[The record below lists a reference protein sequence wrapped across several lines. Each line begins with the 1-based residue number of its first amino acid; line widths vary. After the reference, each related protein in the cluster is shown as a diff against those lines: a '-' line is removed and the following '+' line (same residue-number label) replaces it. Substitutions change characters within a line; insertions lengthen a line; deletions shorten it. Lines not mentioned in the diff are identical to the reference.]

1 MVAKM
6 LVAAVF
12 TVMVSTVPF
21 RPSHANVPA
30 DESVSVLLT
39 PFSVIFTLPVG
50 TSEPSF
56 SVPVS
61 VVLLV

>member
-30 DESVSVLLT
+30 DESVTS
-39 PFSVIFTLPVG
+39 PPVFG
-50 TSEPSF
+50 G
-56 SVPVS
+56 
-61 VVLLV
+61 